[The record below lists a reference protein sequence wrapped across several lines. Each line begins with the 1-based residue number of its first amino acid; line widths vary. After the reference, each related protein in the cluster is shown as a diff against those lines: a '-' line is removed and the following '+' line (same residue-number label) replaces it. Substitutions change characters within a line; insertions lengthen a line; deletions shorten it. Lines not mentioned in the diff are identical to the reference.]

1 MRASRTTYRAGRVVE
16 RIAARPLDASGP
28 RIVAVRDSPIHGQG
42 LFARINL
49 PARRKLGQLDGCLVR
64 LPFARKTV
72 ESQPAIYLVEVS
84 RRYALDCR
92 AGNAFKHLNHS
103 CEPNCYLR
111 IIRRVVEVYTL
122 KPIKRGSELT
132 IDYGL
137 TPHKEGMGCRCGS
150 RECRRR
156 I

>member
-1 MRASRTTYRAGRVVE
+1 MRASKTTYRAARVVG
-16 RIAARPLDASGP
+16 RIASRSLDASEP
-28 RIVAVRDSPIHGQG
+28 RIVAVRDSAIHGQG
-42 LFARINL
+42 LFARTDL
-49 PARRKLGQLDGCLVR
+49 PGRRKLGQLSGCLVR

-72 ESQPAIYLVEVS
+72 ESEPAIYLVELS

-92 AGNAFKHLNHS
+92 EGNAFKHLNHS

-122 KPIKRGSELT
+122 KQIKQGTELT

-137 TPHKEGMGCRCGS
+137 TPHKEGMGCQCGS